1 MVGDWMV
8 PMVFQR
14 FLMVPKILFSPL
26 CHTGGGSRSLTLVSG
41 NTKGG
46 GGGGVETKKSS
57 NGVAVSGNP

>member
-1 MVGDWMV
+1 MV

-26 CHTGGGSRSLTLVSG
+26 CHTGCGSRSLTLVSG

-46 GGGGVETKKSS
+46 GGGWEGGVETKKSA